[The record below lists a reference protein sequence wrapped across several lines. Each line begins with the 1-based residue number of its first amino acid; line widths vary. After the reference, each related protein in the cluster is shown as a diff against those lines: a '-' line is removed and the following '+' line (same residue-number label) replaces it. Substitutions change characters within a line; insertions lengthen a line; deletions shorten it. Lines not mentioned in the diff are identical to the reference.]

1 MISIK
6 NFFEV
11 VLESTEW
18 GVDAEDKDYANYIS
32 GAADMANCL
41 IEHLNEKAKNNLMR
55 KKGNTY
61 E

>member
-11 VLESTEW
+11 VLESTEC

-32 GAADMANCL
+32 GAADMTNCL
-41 IEHLNEKAKNNLMR
+41 IEHLNEKSEEESNAKER
-55 KKGNTY
+55 
-61 E
+61 